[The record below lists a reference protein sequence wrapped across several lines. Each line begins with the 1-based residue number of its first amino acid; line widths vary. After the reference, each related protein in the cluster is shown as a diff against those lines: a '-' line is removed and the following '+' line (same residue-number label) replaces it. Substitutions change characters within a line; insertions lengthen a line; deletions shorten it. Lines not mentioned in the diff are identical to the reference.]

1 MPDERVAV
9 PLAGQKL
16 APPGTDLVVVE
27 WKIDTGGSDP
37 PMYIAPLHLHHND
50 DEAWYVLE
58 GVLRFRLG
66 DEEVEAEAGGAVM
79 APRGT
84 VHTFWNPRP
93 EPCRYVL
100 VMTAR
105 ISALIDALH
114 AQGAPPPDQVFRE
127 HDSELIGWP

>member
-1 MPDERVAV
+1 MTV
-9 PLAGQKL
+9 PPLLGSRLDGADFVLA
-16 APPGTDLVVVE
+16 E
-27 WKIDTGGSDP
+27 WVDDGESSAARP
-37 PMYIAPLHLHHND
+37 VAPLHRHLGD